1 MGKTFKDSPRD
12 TYRKLTQR
20 TFDRKIVE
28 CLDEGNFKKVKR
40 FTKNKKRDREYE
52 QQESID

>member
-40 FTKNKKRDREYE
+40 FTKNKKRDRDYE

>member
-20 TFDRKIVE
+20 TFDRKFVE
-28 CLDEGNFKKVKR
+28 CLDEGDFRKIKR
-40 FTKNKKRDREYE
+40 FKNKKRDREYGEENQE
-52 QQESID
+52 QN